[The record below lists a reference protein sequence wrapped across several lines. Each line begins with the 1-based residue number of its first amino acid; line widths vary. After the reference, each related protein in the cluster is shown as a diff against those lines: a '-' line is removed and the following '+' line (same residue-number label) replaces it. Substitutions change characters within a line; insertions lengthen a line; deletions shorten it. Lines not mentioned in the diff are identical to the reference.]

1 MRGLVVKE
9 IHSQLPNLNLGGV
22 SLYKYIPGIPAVM
35 KSTSV
40 YSPCPPTK
48 AIALS
53 KTTMRTRT
61 LRPTSIWTK
70 YLPACDPMQNYCSGE
85 QLVSENVHQ
94 LPRTESDDDG
104 HGNTHLLK
112 LN

>member
-40 YSPCPPTK
+40 YSPCLLGVNLHPINPDR
-48 AIALS
+48 LS
-53 KTTMRTRT
+53 NQCRAGADRC
-61 LRPTSIWTK
+61 
-70 YLPACDPMQNYCSGE
+70 APM
-85 QLVSENVHQ
+85 
-94 LPRTESDDDG
+94 LPR
-104 HGNTHLLK
+104 
-112 LN
+112 

>member
-1 MRGLVVKE
+1 MKGPVVKE
-9 IHSQLPNLNLGGV
+9 TRSQLPNLNLGAV
-22 SLYKYIPGIPAVM
+22 SLYKYIPGIPAAM

-40 YSPCPPTK
+40 YPPCPPTE

-53 KTTMRTRT
+53 ETTMRTRT
-61 LRPTSIWTK
+61 LRPTPIWTQ
-70 YLPACDPMQNYCSGE
+70 YLPACDPMRNYCSGE

-94 LPRTESDDDG
+94 LLRTEFDDDG
-104 HGNTHLLK
+104 HGDAHLLK